1 MYILDIG
8 HSIVESLR
16 TFLFSIFE
24 ALLNAIITIYDLFM
38 KVAEQRLFDTETIQ
52 SLYGRIGLILGLFM
66 IFRLTFSAIEYL
78 IDPDT
83 MLDKQKGMGNIVKK
97 VVIVVVLLGSI
108 HFIFNKAYQL
118 QTILLSG
125 ENNLIA
131 KIFFNKS
138 GDEAAEDN
146 ESLGPQLS
154 WTIFSSFFTINE
166 EACNKSDECEGIRIL
181 IDPDDPNDE
190 AEIYNDLK
198 VGLGFGHAYK
208 YINEDLNED
217 YNWTINFEWFFGIIT
232 AALILWTLLIYL
244 IQIGIRC
251 IQLAYLEIIAPIPIM
266 MYLTPKGDEKLKKWG
281 SQCLTTYLDVFIRIA
296 ILYFIL
302 LAVTEIAK
310 IELGSASDNGLSIK
324 IVLIIA
330 LFMFAKK
337 VPDLIKEIFPSMG
350 GKASLDLGIKSPKQA
365 WNDMKSIPILGLGAS
380 AIGYGVNK
388 GYKAY
393 KAKHDEVKNARRQ
406 ARQDLKDYNRLEK
419 LGAKLH
425 ADYGDNLPSSVFS
438 SNEYRKSYENVANAK
453 EEAKKT
459 ERALENAQADF
470 TAAYNST
477 GPDREARIARARE
490 NYDNAKRENKA
501 AQTRLDI
508 AKQHHEHMK
517 KIHYKDAKIEDA
529 YNHYRDLHPS
539 GSTSQQTS
547 QQNSQ
552 PTRAT
557 RQYEEPIGPLTVE
570 QAVDILNNPN
580 SSESELEMADS
591 MMDSIRNDRLQRE
604 NDLNWAA
611 QTVND
616 PNASEADIDRALNI
630 LDNYK
635 K

>member
-1 MYILDIG
+1 
-8 HSIVESLR
+8 
-16 TFLFSIFE
+16 
-24 ALLNAIITIYDLFM
+24 
-38 KVAEQRLFDTETIQ
+38 
-52 SLYGRIGLILGLFM
+52 
-66 IFRLTFSAIEYL
+66 
-78 IDPDT
+78 
-83 MLDKQKGMGNIVKK
+83 
-97 VVIVVVLLGSI
+97 
-108 HFIFNKAYQL
+108 
-118 QTILLSG
+118 
-125 ENNLIA
+125 
-131 KIFFNKS
+131 
-138 GDEAAEDN
+138 
-146 ESLGPQLS
+146 
-154 WTIFSSFFTINE
+154 
-166 EACNKSDECEGIRIL
+166 
-181 IDPDDPNDE
+181 
-190 AEIYNDLK
+190 
-198 VGLGFGHAYK
+198 
-208 YINEDLNED
+208 
-217 YNWTINFEWFFGIIT
+217 
-232 AALILWTLLIYL
+232 
-244 IQIGIRC
+244 
-251 IQLAYLEIIAPIPIM
+251 
-266 MYLTPKGDEKLKKWG
+266 
-281 SQCLTTYLDVFIRIA
+281 
-296 ILYFIL
+296 
-302 LAVTEIAK
+302 
-310 IELGSASDNGLSIK
+310 
-324 IVLIIA
+324 
-330 LFMFAKK
+330 
-337 VPDLIKEIFPSMG
+337 MG

-453 EEAKKT
+453 EEVKKT
-459 ERALENAQADF
+459 EAALENAQAEF

-477 GPDREARIARARE
+477 GPNREARIAAARA
-490 NYDNAKRENKA
+490 NYDNAKKQDKA
-501 AQTRLDI
+501 AQTRLEM
-508 AKQHHEHMK
+508 AKKHHDNQK
-517 KIHYKDAKIEDA
+517 RIHAKDARIEDA
-529 YNHYRDLHPS
+529 YKHYGDLHPS
-539 GSTSQQTS
+539 GSTS

>member
-16 TFLFSIFE
+16 TFVFSIFE
-24 ALLNAIITIYDLFM
+24 ALLNAIIIIYDLFM

-108 HFIFNKAYQL
+108 HFVFNKAYQL

-146 ESLGPQLS
+146 ETFGIQLS

-166 EACNKSDECEGIRIL
+166 EVCNKSDECEGIRIIL
-181 IDPDDPNDE
+181 EPKDPNDKPE
-190 AEIYNDLK
+190 LYNDLK
-198 VGLGFGHAYK
+198 AGLGFRLAYK

-232 AALILWTLLIYL
+232 AVLILWTLLIYL

-302 LAVTEIAK
+302 LAVTMISK
-310 IELGSASDNGLSIK
+310 IELGSASDSGLSIK
-324 IVLIIA
+324 IILIIA

-337 VPDLIKEIFPSMG
+337 VPDLIQEIFPSMG

-393 KAKHDEVKNARRQ
+393 KTKHDDIKKAKVQARR
-406 ARQDLKDYNRLEK
+406 DLKNDNKLDK
-419 LGAKLH
+419 LGSDLH
-425 ADYGDNLPSSVFS
+425 KKYGDNLPDTAFA
-438 SNEYRKSYENVANAK
+438 SNDYRKSYNAVVSAK
-453 EEAKKT
+453 NEVKKT
-459 ERALENAQADF
+459 EAALENAQAEF

-477 GPDREARIARARE
+477 GPNREARIAAARA
-490 NYDNAKRENKA
+490 NYDNAKKQDKA
-501 AQTRLDI
+501 AQTRLEM
-508 AKQHHEHMK
+508 AKKHHDNQK
-517 KIHYKDAKIEDA
+517 RIHAKDARIEDA
-529 YNHYRDLHPS
+529 YKHYGDLHPT
-539 GSTSQQTS
+539 STVVPQNTSLETDSSSSSVVTEEHVPSRPRTQESRSSQDDIAS
-547 QQNSQ
+547 QHANLVS
-552 PTRAT
+552 
-557 RQYEEPIGPLTVE
+557 QYEQETDP
-570 QAVDILNNPN
+570 A
-580 SSESELEMADS
+580 
-591 MMDSIRNDRLQRE
+591 RK
-604 NDLNWAA
+604 A
-611 QTVND
+611 QLRQQ
-616 PNASEADIDRALNI
+616 IDDFER
-630 LDNYK
+630 K
-635 K
+635 H